1 MKNSKAK
8 FSFEKNVFDII
19 RYYAMFQVMII
30 HTVEHFKLQL
40 PGILANIFKFP
51 GVVILFSLSGYLTT
65 ASLDR
70 NSKNGDTDKK
80 IFIKNLLLH
89 HLCPPFVI
97 EIFEISLAVAFSFF
111 LSSITRNIIQQIF
124 VIRTV

>member
-1 MKNSKAK
+1 M
-8 FSFEKNVFDII
+8 
-19 RYYAMFQVMII
+19 
-30 HTVEHFKLQL
+30 EHFKLQL

-80 IFIKNLLLH
+80 IFSPYNLDEY
-89 HLCPPFVI
+89 FKDKV
-97 EIFEISLAVAFSFF
+97 E
-111 LSSITRNIIQQIF
+111 QYY
-124 VIRTV
+124 